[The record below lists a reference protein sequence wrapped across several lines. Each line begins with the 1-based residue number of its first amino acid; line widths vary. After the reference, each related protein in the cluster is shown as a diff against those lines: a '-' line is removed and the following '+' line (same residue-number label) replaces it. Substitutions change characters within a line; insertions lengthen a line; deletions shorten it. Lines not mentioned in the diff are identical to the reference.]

1 LVWQLDV
8 LNLPLPEELKSSINQ
23 SVSKTKNK
31 NKNKKSVLNALK
43 KLSIKLDYLLRI
55 KGKNLIEVTIE
66 ESEKKFLIQK
76 ERQKSC
82 NL

>member
-1 LVWQLDV
+1 MLAK
-8 LNLPLPEELKSSINQ
+8 LKI
-23 SVSKTKNK
+23 KIKI
-31 NKNKKSVLNALK
+31 KKSVLNALK

-66 ESEKKFLIQK
+66 ESEKEFLIQK